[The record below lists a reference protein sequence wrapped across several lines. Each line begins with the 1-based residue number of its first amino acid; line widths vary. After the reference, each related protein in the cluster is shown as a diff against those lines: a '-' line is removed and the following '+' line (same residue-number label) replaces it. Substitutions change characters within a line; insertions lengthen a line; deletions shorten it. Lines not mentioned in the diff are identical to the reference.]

1 MLFVLFCFE
10 NCAVRQFVP
19 FVNSHNAQAVYGDG
33 VNSWVMQC
41 YAVKR
46 SELAWHGSAIP
57 KMHDRSC
64 SMRFLCFD
72 DFLCAFLVLCQA
84 WDDATKEP
92 KEVFVRLQSQLSIL
106 EGQWKSYCWRL
117 EKLPRSSPRDKEALP
132 ENRSRPGLQALTK
145 SCHNATEY
153 KTHTHTHTHQSWT
166 FRQDAFLTGCRTKGP
181 CTQAN
186 PGSLLH
192 KQHACHWI
200 ANRSTGIPL
209 HSDEVLRK
217 ALSWRMDVVTANHW
231 VTF

>member
-1 MLFVLFCFE
+1 MATEWTPGSC
-10 NCAVRQFVP
+10 
-19 FVNSHNAQAVYGDG
+19 S
-33 VNSWVMQC
+33 VMQSN
-41 YAVKR
+41 AVSWLGMAPLYPRCMIDHARCVSCVSMIFYVHFWCCARHGMMRQRNPKR
-46 SELAWHGSAIP
+46 SLYG
-57 KMHDRSC
+57 C
-64 SMRFLCFD
+64 SLSFLFWKVNESHIAGDWKNYQGHPPEIKKPCRKIEAGQD
-72 DFLCAFLVLCQA
+72 CKHSLSH
-84 WDDATKEP
+84 ATMP
-92 KEVFVRLQSQLSIL
+92 L
-106 EGQWKSYCWRL
+106 
-117 EKLPRSSPRDKEALP
+117 
-132 ENRSRPGLQALTK
+132 NTK
-145 SCHNATEY
+145 
-153 KTHTHTHTHQSWT
+153 HTHTHTHQSWT